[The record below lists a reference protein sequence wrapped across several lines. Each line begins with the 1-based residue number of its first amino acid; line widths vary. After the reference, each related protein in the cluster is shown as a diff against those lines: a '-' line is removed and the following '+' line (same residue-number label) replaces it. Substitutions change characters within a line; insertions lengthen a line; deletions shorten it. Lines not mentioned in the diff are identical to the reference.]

1 MRMKIGLSLAVI
13 AAALA
18 ASACSK
24 SDDGNTATATANTAA
39 TGYLAKVAALPPGQV
54 RGVLFRAIA
63 DASGDCQAISD
74 MKRAPDKDGRA
85 RWGVRCTNGK
95 EWNVSIGD
103 DGVAQVGSQN

>member
-1 MRMKIGLSLAVI
+1 MPIRSSLALT
-13 AAALA
+13 ALA
-18 ASACSK
+18 LMASGCGPSGR
-24 SDDGNTATATANTAA
+24 DGGNGAAVSNTAA

-63 DASGDCQAISD
+63 DANGDCQAISD